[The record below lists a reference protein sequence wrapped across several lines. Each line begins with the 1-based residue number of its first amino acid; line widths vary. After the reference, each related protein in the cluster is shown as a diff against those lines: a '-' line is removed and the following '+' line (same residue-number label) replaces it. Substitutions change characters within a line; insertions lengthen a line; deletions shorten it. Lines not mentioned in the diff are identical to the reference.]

1 MKLMNCLAARDWQRT
16 DGAASEW
23 KAREMSMGFFL
34 VSVSRLIPWRRWG
47 GLDSLWLGTSAPSSK
62 WPDFVE
68 PIRIIAPGSAYRS
81 FLIS

>member
-1 MKLMNCLAARDWQRT
+1 MCVEGAGNELGLLSRFSLASD
-16 DGAASEW
+16 
-23 KAREMSMGFFL
+23 SMAP
-34 VSVSRLIPWRRWG
+34 VG

-81 FLIS
+81 FLSTLESPSFPLATVQHIVSPMV